1 MKDSKIS
8 RFHMLI
14 KTQNEFSNS
23 NYEEKFSLDF
33 IIFFFFLSFFVS
45 IYVLP
50 IMVLD
55 YVRQRVKDRVPETK
69 YRINRVRTEVEFLIK
84 TGWPVETVVRLLV
97 AYLSWPKVR
106 QPEPQDRKAVNWTA
120 ITSRPRNGFDQK
132 TLCVIGRNSISP
144 TFRTIS
150 ILCHLNVLT
159 SRII

>member
-84 TGWPVETVVRLLV
+84 TG
-97 AYLSWPKVR
+97 
-106 QPEPQDRKAVNWTA
+106 
-120 ITSRPRNGFDQK
+120 
-132 TLCVIGRNSISP
+132 
-144 TFRTIS
+144 
-150 ILCHLNVLT
+150 
-159 SRII
+159 